1 LNDELLFE
9 VEANG
14 GKEYGYRNGQ
24 LLVTATVASAPQS
37 VVRWMVAD
45 QLGTA
50 RMVVDKTGSLAGITR
65 HDYLPFGEEI
75 SGSIGGRS
83 TQGYPSAPNQQT
95 DGVRQQFTAK
105 ERDLE
110 TGLDYFGARYF
121 SSTQGRFISVDP
133 ENAGAELIDPQSWN
147 GYSYAGN
154 SPLTFFDPTGL
165 WKEVPCNS
173 GKRMCWEAEKGD
185 SIGSL
190 AQLLGVNFDK
200 LNRHFQRP
208 NVETG
213 QIYDVSGFY
222 RNNNTVIYR
231 NIVEVYLV
239 TEPPKP
245 ESQVYMIGAMRA
257 VKQVDPEPRTK
268 ILLEAITLAT
278 ILALDYQMK
287 QEWSSY
293 IPPPVNL
300 PAFPDAVRVRPKNNR
315 TRWRDSDGNIYEWD
329 YQHGRVEKYDKR
341 GRHLGEFDPNTG
353 EQTKPADPSR
363 RTEP

>member
-1 LNDELLFE
+1 
-9 VEANG
+9 
-14 GKEYGYRNGQ
+14 
-24 LLVTATVASAPQS
+24 
-37 VVRWMVAD
+37 
-45 QLGTA
+45 
-50 RMVVDKTGSLAGITR
+50 
-65 HDYLPFGEEI
+65 
-75 SGSIGGRS
+75 
-83 TQGYPSAPNQQT
+83 
-95 DGVRQQFTAK
+95 
-105 ERDLE
+105 
-110 TGLDYFGARYF
+110 
-121 SSTQGRFISVDP
+121 
-133 ENAGAELIDPQSWN
+133 
-147 GYSYAGN
+147 
-154 SPLTFFDPTGL
+154 
-165 WKEVPCNS
+165 
-173 GKRMCWEAEKGD
+173 MCWEAEKGD

-245 ESQVYMIGAMRA
+245 ESHVYMIGAMRA
-257 VKQVDPEPRTK
+257 VKQVDPEPRSK
-268 ILLEAITLAT
+268 ILIEAIALAT
-278 ILALDYQMK
+278 IYALDYQMK
-287 QEWSSY
+287 QEWASY